1 MQDEPNPLSLD
12 GPVPRIGKR
21 VRVRV
26 IETMNEY
33 RAKSAYQQTDEA
45 DTYDAVRF
53 RSLKGRWEDRLEK
66 NAIVRVL
73 RDVPSGARVLD
84 LPCGT
89 GRITEF
95 LLDMGYKVV
104 GADISEPMMAHA
116 REKLAG
122 RSNLESL
129 DRADAE
135 SLPYQ
140 DGEFDAVTSLR
151 FSNHVPPDVR
161 LRVLKEMR
169 RVSKGPIIISY
180 CNPNTISALKRRIKA
195 LIRKPRAP
203 WNPATPRQ
211 VAAEA
216 AQAGLKITRASAIV
230 PLISETVVYALE
242 PV

>member
-1 MQDEPNPLSLD
+1 M
-12 GPVPRIGKR
+12 
-21 VRVRV
+21 
-26 IETMNEY
+26 TEY
-33 RAKSAYQQTDEA
+33 RAKSAYQQTGEA
-45 DTYDAVRF
+45 DTYDAARF

-66 NAIVRVL
+66 RAMIMAL

-95 LLDMGYKVV
+95 LLDLGYKVV

-116 REKLAG
+116 REKLG
-122 RSNLESL
+122 DHPNLETL
-129 DRADAE
+129 QQADAE
-135 SLPYQ
+135 SLPYA
-140 DGEFDAVTSLR
+140 DAEFDAVTSIR

-180 CNPNTISALKRRIKA
+180 CNPNTISALKRRVKA
-195 LIRKPRAP
+195 LIRKPHAP

-216 AQAGLKITRASAIV
+216 AQAGLKVSQAHAII
-230 PLISETVVYALE
+230 PLVSETVVYALVVQ
-242 PV
+242 PFTDR